1 MHPGWIPKFTV
12 SAPAGKITEKAL
24 MKAILV
30 SVKFSLSGSNIQRP
44 SFHSLL
50 LILVRVEGGGWGV
63 GGHIETDNRA
73 LEALA
78 DMFLAKD
85 LALYRLAAATIN
97 ESYNCV
103 LLDKSQ
109 IFALEKS
116 ILLVTCH
123 TLHRF

>member
-1 MHPGWIPKFTV
+1 
-12 SAPAGKITEKAL
+12 

-30 SVKFSLSGSNIQRP
+30 SVKFSLIGSNIQRP

-63 GGHIETDNRA
+63 GGHIETENRS

-85 LALYRLAAATIN
+85 LALYWLAAATIN
-97 ESYNCV
+97 ESYYCV